1 MDEQLRQE
9 LIAINVKMAGL
20 EAQVNTL
27 SQAVT
32 ETKSL
37 VETVHKLALSIE
49 RMTQEQQSLRRDVDD
64 IRTSSRKRTDTV
76 ITETIRMLV
85 AAVVGALLV
94 KLGLS

>member
-9 LIAINVKMAGL
+9 LIVINVKMAGL
-20 EAQVNTL
+20 EAQVDTL

-85 AAVVGALLV
+85 AAVVGAFLV

>member
-9 LIAINVKMAGL
+9 LIEINVKMAGL

-85 AAVVGALLV
+85 AAVVGAFLV

>member
-9 LIAINVKMAGL
+9 LIEINVKMAGL
-20 EAQVNTL
+20 EAQVDTL

-85 AAVVGALLV
+85 AAVVGAFLV

>member
-20 EAQVNTL
+20 EAQVDTL

-85 AAVVGALLV
+85 AAVVGAFLV

>member
-85 AAVVGALLV
+85 AAVVGAFLV